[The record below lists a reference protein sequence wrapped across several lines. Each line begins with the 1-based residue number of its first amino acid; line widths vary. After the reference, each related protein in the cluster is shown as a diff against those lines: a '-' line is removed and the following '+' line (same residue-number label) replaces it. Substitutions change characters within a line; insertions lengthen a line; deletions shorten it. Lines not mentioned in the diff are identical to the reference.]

1 MFRDSSV
8 SIRICGWVKFYIF
21 QGIVVLMA
29 PLSSETVKHMIR
41 FVTFFALLI
50 ALPFSLFAQ
59 NEIERERIS
68 LQGLQEFGF
77 SANIQGSRTIA
88 ESEHLT
94 PSVIRQ
100 LAIDRLIEAN
110 INYISD
116 EEVRSSADVPFLHMH
131 INTMQLE
138 NGLVPFSIQLRMYQP
153 VRLPLNR
160 DLQTSASTWEIGM
173 VGIVSH
179 DQLETI
185 NFAAEELVSDF
196 IEDYYLANPRHA
208 RGR

>member
-1 MFRDSSV
+1 
-8 SIRICGWVKFYIF
+8 
-21 QGIVVLMA
+21 
-29 PLSSETVKHMIR
+29 MIR

>member
-1 MFRDSSV
+1 
-8 SIRICGWVKFYIF
+8 
-21 QGIVVLMA
+21 
-29 PLSSETVKHMIR
+29 MIR

-50 ALPFSLFAQ
+50 ALPFTLFAQ

-77 SANIQGSRTIA
+77 SANIQGSRTVA

-100 LAIDRLIEAN
+100 LAIDRLVEAN

-160 DLQTSASTWEIGM
+160 DLQTSASTWETGM

-179 DQLETI
+179 DQLQTI

-196 IEDYYLANPRHA
+196 IEDYYLANPRLA